1 MFSRVSNKT
10 LAKIAV
16 YGAFGAISAV
26 FYMRYSIEKRLRGQE
41 YYTNALKLLQNHTG
55 AVGLLGQPVRDR
67 GFDLSDKVNFCDGRE
82 AHFEVTV
89 RGSKDRGTY
98 YFWAR
103 REAQQNTED
112 SKPATEE
119 SLQTTAGAPK
129 GTWDIYRAELEL
141 KSKPD
146 QRLVIKN

>member
-1 MFSRVSNKT
+1 M
-10 LAKIAV
+10 
-16 YGAFGAISAV
+16 
-26 FYMRYSIEKRLRGQE
+26 
-41 YYTNALKLLQNHTG
+41 
-55 AVGLLGQPVRDR
+55 RDR

-82 AHFEVTV
+82 AHFEVIV

-103 REAQQNTED
+103 REAQQNIEN
-112 SKPATEE
+112 SKPASEE
-119 SLQTTAGAPK
+119 SLQSTAEAPK

-146 QRLVIKN
+146 QRLVIKELVK